1 MSDWKEYI
9 IIIISVATLVVAIAA
24 FIVAKRSLRLAKS
37 SNKYAIE
44 KDKKDL
50 QHLLASKEEQLASM
64 QWTNRFSASDVS
76 MNKET
81 MLKAE
86 IKQLKQ
92 QLKEY
97 E

>member
-9 IIIISVATLVVAIAA
+9 IIIISVATLVVAIAT
-24 FIVAKRSLRLAKS
+24 FIVARCSH
-37 SNKYAIE
+37 KYAKE
-44 KDKKDL
+44 RDKKNL
-50 QHLLASKEEQLASM
+50 QHLLIIKEDQLASI
-64 QWTNRFSASDVS
+64 QWTQQFMANNVS
-76 MNKET
+76 MNQET

>member
-9 IIIISVATLVVAIAA
+9 IIIISVATLVVAIAT
-24 FIVAKRSLRLAKS
+24 FIVARRSH
-37 SNKYAIE
+37 KYTKE
-44 KDKKDL
+44 RDKKNL

-76 MNKET
+76 RNQET

>member
-1 MSDWKEYI
+1 MAEWKEYTTLI
-9 IIIISVATLVVAIAA
+9 VAIATLVVAIATL
-24 FIVAKRSLRLAKS
+24 IVARHSY
-37 SNKYAIE
+37 KYAKE
-44 KDKKDL
+44 RDKKNL

-64 QWTNRFSASDVS
+64 QWTNRFSANDVS
-76 MNKET
+76 RNQET